1 MIRKEELYKIGKFN
15 KPHGVHGELLFT
27 FTDDIFDRADCDY
40 LVCLID
46 GIFVPF
52 YITEYRFKSNTTAL
66 VSLDGVESVEKAR
79 MFTNV
84 DVFFPIKYINEEHQE
99 EMSLHYFVGFT
110 AQDVNHG
117 VLGTI
122 IDIDETTANVLF
134 LVENA
139 QGRQLMLPAQDELI
153 TEIDHDNKMI
163 TFDLPEGLV
172 TMNHEERD

>member
-1 MIRKEELYKIGKFN
+1 
-15 KPHGVHGELLFT
+15 
-27 FTDDIFDRADCDY
+27 
-40 LVCLID
+40 
-46 GIFVPF
+46 
-52 YITEYRFKSNTTAL
+52 
-66 VSLDGVESVEKAR
+66 
-79 MFTNV
+79 
-84 DVFFPIKYINEEHQE
+84 
-99 EMSLHYFVGFT
+99 VGFT

-134 LVENA
+134 LVENG